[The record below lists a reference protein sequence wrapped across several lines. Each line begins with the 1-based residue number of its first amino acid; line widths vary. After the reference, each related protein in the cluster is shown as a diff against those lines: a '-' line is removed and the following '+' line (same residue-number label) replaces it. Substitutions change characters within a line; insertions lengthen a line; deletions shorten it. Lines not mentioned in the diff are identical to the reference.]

1 MKRKLAAIL
10 AFLILFCSGVA
21 IMAAELQPI
30 AFTFTG
36 RWQPTDDPVLI
47 DDYGLQDI
55 QNLRKSGKHFKGI
68 SGHSIINSTS
78 ISAQPYFLNGFHFN
92 KTFPQE
98 SHVLVLAANTTTSPA
113 ASYLYQNTTAIPNA
127 GTFSATTV
135 HTDAS
140 GGMGTGRFSAAPNGN
155 MVYCNGPETLIW
167 GGNEILPTA
176 FITAASALTGTQSV
190 LTNPNDFS
198 SQVRNTQ
205 TTADQ
210 VAIINS
216 GTGIDDYV
224 KLMLHGNGADGST
237 SIIDSAT
244 TAHNMTAVGNAQIDT
259 SQYKFATGSI
269 LLDGNDGIYT
279 VDSDDWAFGDGAFT
293 VDFWVRFNSLPAAGA
308 KMVIFSQ
315 RSDADNRVAF
325 YLGSTAG
332 TGVKYFELMT
342 CSGGVCS
349 DGGFSIHPE
358 GITTNQWY
366 HIALVGWGGGTGGV
380 GIYIDG
386 ELSYA
391 VSYPTYPNIPGALVI
406 GYQDVVGSY
415 LNGRIDEFRI
425 SKGIAR
431 WTSDFTP
438 PIRQYASNATNNF
451 LVGSTRPLQGVKL
464 YVADANN
471 TASTL
476 TGSYWNGASWTA
488 LSLTDNTSSGGISL
502 AQTGTV
508 TFTSTATTAKQR
520 YVNGNALYWYQFTLS
535 AGYATIYHVT
545 CDAPMQPIRNVWDGS
560 FSYVTKA
567 TVYTGTKS
575 EDYTSV
581 VNDQVPSTA
590 MVLSALSTSGYALI
604 GFTEAMQAIKF
615 EFDAGKENRVSS
627 TTMSGYYWNG
637 DEWTALPGMNDGT
650 AVSTTSMNKNGTVSW
665 QAPGAGVEFPTA
677 IGDEAPLFYY
687 KFKWAAALT
696 SDSTDATSEDQGVEV
711 GEIRGVPAPNP
722 LPTYKFSEVYQNH
735 LFLFNEYNGL
745 KNKAI
750 YSMEAAPDIFNGQYS
765 GTFYFGDD
773 NDITAAA
780 NVYNVFGNS
789 AYDQLIVAKNSEI
802 YRVSGESEAAWTSK
816 RISSTVGC
824 VAPLSMVSAAV
835 NGLAADQNPKNV
847 VIWQGADGFYMT
859 EGSTVVPISDDIK
872 VYFDPNDAR
881 AIPSSRITK
890 TVAWYDPSIP
900 AYKALISSGSTATS
914 HNVELEYSLKYREWT
929 KIIRANA
936 AGADPLQCGFR
947 VFDTNGVGYT
957 YGGNNRG
964 FLYRLEHGSTFAGTA
979 IEQMLHTK
987 DMILDTEAPLFRKS
1001 AIKHLRT
1008 ALKKKT
1014 NGGTVSIAHYGDQ
1027 VLTVS
1032 GTSNQIVPSAINM
1045 ATAPYNTQ
1053 SCNLGPFLYHSLKYT
1068 LSGSTVSDG
1077 MELIGLGLWAEP
1089 YTAIR

>member
-1 MKRKLAAIL
+1 MKSKLAALL
-10 AFLILFCSGVA
+10 AFLILFSSGIVL
-21 IMAAELQPI
+21 MAAELQPI

-210 VAIINS
+210 VAPINS
-216 GTGIDDYV
+216 GTGIDNYV
-224 KLMLHGNGADGST
+224 KLMLHGNGTHGST

-244 TAHNMTAVGNAQIDT
+244 TAHNMTPNGYPYIDT

-269 LLDGNDGIYT
+269 VLDGNDDGMFYG
-279 VDSDDWAFGDGAFT
+279 DSDDWAFGDGAFT
-293 VDFWVRFNSLPAAGA
+293 VDFWVMFAALPAPGSE
-308 KMVIFSQ
+308 MVIFSQ
-315 RSDADNRVAF
+315 RSDADNRVKF
-325 YLGSTAG
+325 YLGNVGGAHHITLRIGA
-332 TGVKYFELMT
+332 TYT
-342 CSGGVCS
+342 PIDCSSFTFAVN
-349 DGGFSIHPE
+349 
-358 GITTNQWY
+358 TWY
-366 HIALVGWGGGTGGV
+366 HIALVKEDV
-380 GIYIDG
+380 GAVDDWYVFVDG
-386 ELSYA
+386 DLLRDNP
-391 VSYPTYPNIPGALVI
+391 YPVDYPDIPNGLTI
-406 GYQDVVGSY
+406 GYEGFVGSF

-476 TGSYWNGASWTA
+476 TGSYWNGVSWTA

-508 TFTSTATTAKQR
+508 TFTSTANTAKQR
-520 YVNGNALYWYQFTLS
+520 YVNGNALYWYQFSLS
-535 AGYATIYHVT
+535 AGCATIYHVT

-567 TVYTGTKS
+567 TVYTGTKY
-575 EDYTSV
+575 EDYTSA
-581 VNDQVPSTA
+581 VNDQAPSTT
-590 MVLSALSTSGYALI
+590 MVLSGLSTSGYALL

-615 EFDAGKENRVSS
+615 DFDAGKENRVSS

-637 DEWTALPGMNDGT
+637 DEWTAMPGMNDGT

-665 QAPGAGVEFPTA
+665 QPPGAGVEFPTA

-900 AYKALISSGSTATS
+900 AYKALISSGSTATY